1 MKKALL
7 CGLSAVMLLS
17 LTACGTAE
25 AGEPN
30 GPDPKHTP
38 SAVET
43 EPPQE
48 AVVPSEK
55 PDNVVEPL
63 SANLGAGTRKPTQ
76 EELNELYERAYVSGD
91 DLRGVLPDE
100 DIIDIELVEL
110 SFIVSVENA
119 DLETPADLE
128 AQYRAWRAEAHPA
141 TSTQAPP
148 QAEVQLFAE
157 CNEEVYALD
166 QVNLRASYTTSST
179 KLGSLSRGQS
189 ITRVGIAIS
198 GTEAEGWSRVQLS
211 DGTIAYMVSS
221 YLSTSKPQQQ
231 GNQNRTPPPSGG
243 TTQQTGGGTY
253 TPPPGQAGNPTWDA
267 DSLFT
272 DPFKGLTEEEKQA
285 LIEEGHR
292 LTEEEVKGTTSTMH
306 PG

>member
-7 CGLSAVMLLS
+7 YGLSAVMLLS
-17 LTACGTAE
+17 LAACGTAE
-25 AGEPN
+25 AEPSD
-30 GPDPKHTP
+30 GPDPAHTT
-38 SAVET
+38 SAVQT

-48 AVVPSEK
+48 TPAVTAA

-63 SANLGAGTRKPTQ
+63 SANGSGTTRKPTQ
-76 EELNELYERAYVSGD
+76 EELNGFFERAYVSGD

-157 CNEEVYALD
+157 CHEEVYALD

-179 KLGSLSRGQS
+179 KLGSLTRGQS
-189 ITRVGIAIS
+189 ITRVGIAIA

-221 YLSTSKPQQQ
+221 YLSTSKPTTQTNPNGTKQ
-231 GNQNRTPPPSGG
+231 PGG
-243 TTQQTGGGTY
+243 TQQTGGGTY
-253 TPPPGQAGNPTWDA
+253 TPPPGQAGNPAWDA

-285 LIEEGHR
+285 LIEEGQR
-292 LTEEEVKGTTSTMH
+292 LTEETIKGTTSTLH